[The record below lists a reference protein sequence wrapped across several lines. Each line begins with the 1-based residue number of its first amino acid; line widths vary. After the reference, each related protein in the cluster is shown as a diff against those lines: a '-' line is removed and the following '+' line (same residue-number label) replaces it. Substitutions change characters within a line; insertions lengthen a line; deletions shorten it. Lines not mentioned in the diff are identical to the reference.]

1 MRQKNQLLRAM
12 AWCAYERFAVQQSYK
27 MLFMYSFV
35 YIAQHWKSISHLM
48 YEKNEFCVTI
58 SEINNL
64 KSGRTASVLRYRTI
78 GNKRFVCLESAI
90 NMLPDY
96 FVIRRRWGINMCC
109 KSPVAQFLR
118 NPLFVSI
125 MWIVFLLLPNYH
137 IFEHFIVQS
146 FVKFLSKQLTLF
158 AFNTNFFIR

>member
-35 YIAQHWKSISHLM
+35 YIAQHWKSISHLL

-109 KSPVAQFLR
+109 KSPVAQF
-118 NPLFVSI
+118 FKKSI
-125 MWIVFLLLPNYH
+125 VCIDYVNCFLVATELSHLWTLHRPIVR
-137 IFEHFIVQS
+137 
-146 FVKFLSKQLTLF
+146 KFFK
-158 AFNTNFFIR
+158 